1 MFVCLSISLS
11 VFMSLCIHVFLS
23 SCHSVSLYS
32 CLSLY
37 PPVCLRV
44 YFDTLTSGLYLS
56 TSWSFK
62 WDSDCPS
69 EQRPR
74 PDDVSR
80 PCLCPQSQLDAMRLN
95 HLHAA
100 AMAPGPSHAKP
111 REDRTDARNH
121 QRVRRSDSVDSSHSK
136 PPVPENRISTI
147 PELTESFERRLLLR
161 DDGATSPAHRD
172 KLCLICHED
181 MKRSGGA
188 AREAHCSHR
197 CHREAS
203 RGGPAPH
210 GEAAARHARRL
221 SEERRNSAD
230 GRISVEKEEH
240 AARRQLSLRRHR

>member
-1 MFVCLSISLS
+1 MALRLLPTFLTDNDDDDGNFTKWMSSYWGHGAEGRRHGERKRSLRRPAAAPGDRRA
-11 VFMSLCIHVFLS
+11 SL
-23 SCHSVSLYS
+23 
-32 CLSLY
+32 
-37 PPVCLRV
+37 P
-44 YFDTLTSGLYLS
+44 TA
-56 TSWSFK
+56 
-62 WDSDCPS
+62 
-69 EQRPR
+69 
-74 PDDVSR
+74 
-80 PCLCPQSQLDAMRLN
+80 SQLDAMRLN

-210 GEAAARHARRL
+210 GEA
-221 SEERRNSAD
+221 
-230 GRISVEKEEH
+230 
-240 AARRQLSLRRHR
+240 